1 MNTIRAG
8 LLLVLAMTGGCALDI
23 DDLPPEDIGV
33 SAQELSRSA
42 LSRSESR
49 TVLQLID
56 NICGDT
62 WCEGDHNFSFDQIEC
77 QRGCPAQPG
86 SCKLT
91 FRLYSYDTTLEVGPT
106 FTRACRTPGFTGF
119 ASLVQTTGEYQS
131 LQPSY
136 YDALSECI
144 ARVESTLPAN

>member
-1 MNTIRAG
+1 MNTIRAR
-8 LLLVLAMTGGCALDI
+8 LLIVLTMTGGCAFDI
-23 DDLPPEDIGV
+23 DGLPPEETGI
-33 SAQELSRSA
+33 SAQELSPST

-62 WCEGDHNFSFDQIEC
+62 WCEGDHNFSFDKIEC
-77 QRGCPAQPG
+77 RRGCSTRPG

-91 FRLYSYDTTLEVGPT
+91 FRLHSYDTTIEAGPT

-119 ASLVQTTGEYQS
+119 DSLVHTIGEYQS

-136 YDALSECI
+136 YDALTECI